1 MTQYFEGKR
10 TTFDLAFDLD
20 GFTEFSQKVWT
31 ELLNIP
37 YGETI
42 SYKELAIRLGDV
54 KCIRAAGTANGRNP
68 IPIIIP
74 CHRVIGSDGN
84 LTGYALG
91 LDIKKAL
98 LTLENPQKYWQVQ
111 GSFAF

>member
-1 MTQYFEGKR
+1 
-10 TTFDLAFDLD
+10 LAY
-20 GFTEFSQKVWT
+20 TE
-31 ELLNIP
+31 
-37 YGETI
+37 
-42 SYKELAIRLGDV
+42 
-54 KCIRAAGTANGRNP
+54 
-68 IPIIIP
+68 PIIIP

-98 LTLENPQKYWQVQ
+98 LTLENPQKYRQVQ